1 MGWAARHRSIFT
13 AAAALALLIVGAEAR
28 AQDSKEV
35 DVIVTDRPDVAESS
49 ETVGQLR
56 FQVEMGIDVE
66 VEGGADNRVGFR
78 TPTKLRFGVLDDL
91 ELHVETDGFSW
102 DSMDTSSGRQA
113 SIYGFSDV
121 AVGFKAHITD
131 GGQLAGAIPSTA
143 LLVSIALDSGTEGF
157 SAGAHAPGAVVAM
170 DWELPADL
178 SVGFNFGLEVPAEV
192 DVGGNSRR
200 YWEGSFAVAL
210 SRPWAPLTDELRTY
224 VELFGALGYSGPAR
238 STLLIDGGFAYTPRK
253 NIQLDLAVRGGL
265 TEATPDFGVGV
276 GLSFKL

>member
-1 MGWAARHRSIFT
+1 MNRPT
-13 AAAALALLIVGAEAR
+13 AVTTAILTLLLLTGAKAR
-28 AQDSKEV
+28 AQEASGDDI

-49 ETVGQLR
+49 ETVGRFR
-56 FQVEMGIDVE
+56 FQVEMGIDVA
-66 VEGGADNRVGFR
+66 VEGGADNLVGFR

-102 DSMDTSSGRQA
+102 DSVNTSSGHRA

-143 LLVSIALDSGTEGF
+143 LLFAVSLDSGTRDF
-157 SAGAHAPGAVVAM
+157 SAGAHTPGAVVAM
-170 DWELPADL
+170 DWGLPAGLDL
-178 SVGFNFGLEVPAEV
+178 GSNFGLEVPAAV
-192 DVGGNSRR
+192 DVGGTSRR

-210 SRPWAPLTDELRTY
+210 SRSWAPLTAALRTY
-224 VELFGALGYSGPAR
+224 VELFGTLGYSGPAR
-238 STLLIDGGFAYTPRK
+238 STLLVDGGFAYTPRK
-253 NIQLDLAVRGGL
+253 NIQLDLAFRGGL
-265 TEATPDFGVGV
+265 TEATPDFGVGL